1 MLACPL
7 CRIVLAPNEPTCP
20 RDARPGVEV
29 IVDALPPELAA
40 RFLGATPFARGDT
53 GTLYAVNDASTGRPG
68 ILKVL
73 HPVGAMHTAERQR
86 VKREFVKQATL
97 THPHLALPI
106 ASGEVGD
113 ATWLFRPRVEGESL
127 RVRLS
132 RDGALPASAALAIA
146 AQLATALD
154 ELHRAGLLQRDL
166 KPGHVILEPQP
177 GGAPRAVLVDAGV
190 AAHVRSKQVFDVLGT
205 AAYVSPEQATGKL
218 VSFRSDLYA
227 LGCLLFEMVSGRPLY
242 EGDDAD
248 VLEAHATRPLPALP
262 PQLPAGAQSLLQS
275 LLAREPR
282 ERPFSAQQVRR
293 SLDPFLPDSAGA
305 SEGSAPRPPRA
316 ASATLLGMPAVA
328 VPAPSSSPSAT
339 GVPVTSPQKPK
350 SQTML
355 GMPVVLPPGAS
366 KPPPPPPPP
375 AAPAEPVYAA
385 PPSSRIP
392 PPPPPPLAPPPAPAP
407 APAPLRD
414 ATDELAAVDL
424 DQAEAALGAAN
435 DDLDYDDLAETKA
448 VDVQSVMRQGLAA
461 AIAAPQ
467 QAPQGFAPAPQG
479 FAPSQPPQGF
489 APSQPP
495 QGFAPAPQGFAPSQ
509 APAAPVAPSSPGVAT
524 SPGLEAD
531 PPKKKSKVGLFLL
544 VGVLGFCALSSAAG
558 VGGYFYLQHK
568 AQEALQTLSQTPIPM
583 PSSDAP
589 ALPAPS
595 VVGTAPVPVEPAAE
609 QPPAPAELEWA
620 LNTSPAGVRV
630 TIAGR
635 TESWT
640 TPAVLRLP
648 PGAYTVTMQ
657 ADGYVANEQPIEM
670 RGNGGSFFTLTPSAP
685 APEPAPVPAVV
696 ATNEPA
702 AGGTERSGGDRGRE
716 RSGGDRG
723 SERSGNPRSGGAT
736 AAAPAAAA
744 SPTPAP
750 AAAPAGQSPFDA
762 LREAAR
768 GHFAAG
774 RFREAVAAYERAAT
788 LNPSHAGT
796 FAGLGAC
803 HMKLNNARGAVVAYE
818 RAVQLQPTSAPFF
831 SALGRAHLQAGNR
844 TAARAAFQR
853 ALTLDPNNGAAR
865 QGMEQVGG

>member
-7 CRIVLAPNEPTCP
+7 CRIVLAPNEPVCP
-20 RDARPGVEV
+20 RDATPGIDVLT
-29 IVDALPPELAA
+29 DPFPPELAA
-40 RFLGATPFARGDT
+40 RFPGATVFARGDT
-53 GTLYAVNDASTGRPG
+53 GTLYAATDATTGRSG
-68 ILKVL
+68 LLKVL
-73 HPVGAMHTAERQR
+73 HPVGSMHTAERQR
-86 VKREFVKQATL
+86 VKRELVKQATL
-97 THPHLALPI
+97 ANPHLVLPL
-106 ASGEVGD
+106 ASGEAGD

-127 RVRLS
+127 RVRLA
-132 RDGALPASAALAIA
+132 RDGALPASEALAIA

-177 GGAPRAVLVDAGV
+177 GGPPRAVLLDAGI

-227 LGCLLFEMVSGRPLY
+227 LGCVIFEMVSGRPLH

-262 PQLPAGAQSLLQS
+262 AQLPAGAQALLQT

-293 SLDPFLPDSAGA
+293 SLDPLLADASGAADSP
-305 SEGSAPRPPRA
+305 APRAPRTP
-316 ASATLLGMPAVA
+316 SATLLGMPAVA
-328 VPAPSSSPSAT
+328 VPAPSSSPSAS
-339 GVPVTSPQKPK
+339 GVSVTSPQKPK

-375 AAPAEPVYAA
+375 PPAAPEEPAYAA
-385 PPSSRIP
+385 PSPSRLP
-392 PPPPPPLAPPPAPAP
+392 PPPPPSMAPPPAPAP
-407 APAPLRD
+407 ALAPPRD

-424 DQAEAALGAAN
+424 DQADALLGAIG

-461 AIAAPQ
+461 ATAATAAAPSQ
-467 QAPQGFAPAPQG
+467 PPQAS
-479 FAPSQPPQGF
+479 APSQPPQGF
-489 APSQPP
+489 APSQPSPGFAASP
-495 QGFAPAPQGFAPSQ
+495 QGFAPAQPPQAFAPSQ
-509 APAAPVAPSSPGVAT
+509 APFASSSPGVAT
-524 SPGLEAD
+524 SPGAEPA
-531 PPKKKSKVGLFLL
+531 PAPKKSRAGLFLL
-544 VGVLGFCALSSAAG
+544 VGLLAFCGLASAVG
-558 VGGYFYLQHK
+558 IGGYFYLRSK
-568 AQEALQTLSQTPIPM
+568 AEDALRQIAATPIAPVAPEAPPM
-583 PSSDAP
+583 PV
-589 ALPAPS
+589 PS
-595 VVGTAPVPVEPAAE
+595 GVDSA
-609 QPPAPAELEWA
+609 PAPATPTVAAPAAPAAPAEVEWA
-620 LNTSPAGVRV
+620 LNTSPAGARV

-635 TESWT
+635 TETWT

-648 PGAYTVTMQ
+648 PGSYTVTMQ
-657 ADGYVANEQPIEM
+657 AEGHDPSERSIEM
-670 RGNGGSFFTLTPSAP
+670 RSNGGSFFSLNP
-685 APEPAPVPAVV
+685 AAAAPAVV
-696 ATNEPA
+696 AANEPSP
-702 AGGTERSGGDRGRE
+702 GSGERS
-716 RSGGDRG
+716 G
-723 SERSGNPRSGGAT
+723 SERSERSERSGSERSERSGSERSERGGEPPAA
-736 AAAPAAAA
+736 AAAPAAA
-744 SPTPAP
+744 PA
-750 AAAPAGQSPFDA
+750 QSPFDA

-831 SALGRAHLQAGNR
+831 AALGRAHLQAGNR

-853 ALTLDPNNGAAR
+853 ALSLDPNNGAAR
-865 QGMEQVGG
+865 QGMEQTGG

>member
-1 MLACPL
+1 
-7 CRIVLAPNEPTCP
+7 VL
-20 RDARPGVEV
+20 
-29 IVDALPPELAA
+29 I
-40 RFLGATPFARGDT
+40 
-53 GTLYAVNDASTGRPG
+53 
-68 ILKVL
+68 
-73 HPVGAMHTAERQR
+73 
-86 VKREFVKQATL
+86 
-97 THPHLALPI
+97 
-106 ASGEVGD
+106 
-113 ATWLFRPRVEGESL
+113 
-127 RVRLS
+127 
-132 RDGALPASAALAIA
+132 
-146 AQLATALD
+146 
-154 ELHRAGLLQRDL
+154 
-166 KPGHVILEPQP
+166 
-177 GGAPRAVLVDAGV
+177 DAGV

-262 PQLPAGAQSLLQS
+262 AQLPAGAQSLLQS

-293 SLDPFLPDSAGA
+293 SLEPFVPAVAGA

-328 VPAPSSSPSAT
+328 VPAPSSSPSAI

-366 KPPPPPPPP
+366 KPPPPPPP

-392 PPPPPPLAPPPAPAP
+392 PPPPPSLAPPPAPAP

-461 AIAAPQ
+461 AIAAPSQ
-467 QAPQGFAPAPQG
+467 PSQGFAPAPQGGAPAPQG

-509 APAAPVAPSSPGVAT
+509 PPAAPAAPSSPGVAT
-524 SPGLEAD
+524 SPGAEAA
-531 PPKKKSKVGLFLL
+531 PAPKKSKVGLFLL
-544 VGVLGFCALSSAAG
+544 VGLLGFCAVSSAAG
-558 VGGYFYLQHK
+558 VGGYFYLRNK
-568 AQEALQTLSQTPIPM
+568 AEEALRSVAQTPIPM
-583 PSSDAP
+583 PPSDAP
-589 ALPAPS
+589 AVPVPS
-595 VVGTAPVPVEPAAE
+595 DVGAAPVPAEPAAA
-609 QPPAPAELEWA
+609 QPPAPAEVEWA

-648 PGAYTVTMQ
+648 PGSYTVTMQ
-657 ADGYVANEQPIEM
+657 ADGYVASEQPIQM
-670 RGNGGSFFTLTPSAP
+670 NGNGGSFFTLTPSTPAP
-685 APEPAPVPAVV
+685 APEPAVV
-696 ATNEPA
+696 AANEPA
-702 AGGTERSGGDRGRE
+702 AGGTEPSGGNRGSERSGNE

-723 SERSGNPRSGGAT
+723 SERSGNPRSGGASAAVPAAAPAAGAS

-744 SPTPAP
+744 
-750 AAAPAGQSPFDA
+750 QSPFDA

-774 RFREAVAAYERAAT
+774 RFREAAAAYERAAA
-788 LNPSHAGT
+788 LNPGHAGT
-796 FAGLGAC
+796 FAGLGASRL
-803 HMKLNNARGAVVAYE
+803 KLNDARGAVVAYE
-818 RAVQLQPTSAPFF
+818 KAVQLQPTSAPFF
-831 SALGRAHLQAGNR
+831 AALGRAHLQAGNR

-865 QGMEQVGG
+865 QGMEQIGG